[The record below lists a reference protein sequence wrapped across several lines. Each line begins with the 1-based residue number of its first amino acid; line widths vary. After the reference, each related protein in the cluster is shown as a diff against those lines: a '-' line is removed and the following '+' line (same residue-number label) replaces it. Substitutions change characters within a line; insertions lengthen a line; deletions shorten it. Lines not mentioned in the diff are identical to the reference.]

1 MKAEEEVIKKK
12 INEKREKLNAA
23 RRKNEANQA
32 NMKAEIFPDQ
42 VNENVEVEDENV
54 KTEL

>member
-32 NMKAEIFPDQ
+32 NMKTEIFPDQ